1 MKLNLDL
8 PNELVERLA
17 RIPSLEAVVL
27 FGSYARGEADKRSD
41 IDLLLIFNRKSD
53 IRKFEKELLDVLD
66 EFRALPL
73 RFSKRG
79 MDEIAEDLSFFYNV
93 FREGYV
99 LYKRP
104 DAKLLPAAIAREKQA
119 IVYTYELGSLSHGQK
134 LKFNTALFTRV
145 VKKKYRYTGLLE
157 RVRGEKLGN
166 GAILI
171 PANAEREID
180 ALFREYG
187 VIPKKRYIW
196 EMERLYR

>member
-1 MKLNLDL
+1 LNLGL

-41 IDLLLIFNRKSD
+41 IDLLLIFGKKSD

-79 MDEIAEDLSFFYNV
+79 VDEVAEDLSFFYNV

-104 DAKLLPAAIAREKQA
+104 NVKLLPAAIAREKQA
-119 IVYTYELGSLSHGQK
+119 IVYTYELGSLPHGQK
-134 LKFNTALFTRV
+134 LKFNAALFTRV

-157 RVRGEKLGN
+157 RARGEKLGN

-171 PANAEREID
+171 PANAERDID
-180 ALFREYG
+180 ALFRRYG
-187 VIPKKRYIW
+187 VTSKKRYIW